1 MQVVNEFGS
10 NLTRLRKSRSLT
22 QLQLAQLLGVQPR
35 LVSRWET
42 GKTRPQFNHIVRLA
56 EVLEVSLDEL
66 ARGRAVGRV
75 ANGFEIRNKRLQ
87 ELCRQVD
94 MLGREDQEVICH
106 VMDSLIRKE
115 KIKTALSG
123 ALTGAR

>member
-1 MQVVNEFGS
+1 
-10 NLTRLRKSRSLT
+10 
-22 QLQLAQLLGVQPR
+22 
-35 LVSRWET
+35 
-42 GKTRPQFNHIVRLA
+42 
-56 EVLEVSLDEL
+56 
-66 ARGRAVGRV
+66 V